1 MEEIWKPIKG
11 FEEKYYISNKGN
23 VLAKNYGR
31 SGKSKL
37 LKTTLSTTGY
47 LKVELYTGSKRK
59 SYRLHRLIAEA
70 FIPNPQNKQFID
82 HINTIKTDNR
92 IENLRWVTRSENMNN
107 ILTRK
112 KCSESAK
119 KRKISQETRQKLSYA
134 TKHRKNAEEILRKLH
149 EASAKA
155 HRKKVI
161 CIETGI
167 IYESAREASKCTGA
181 SYKSISRVCLGQ
193 RKSTKG
199 FRWKFA

>member
-11 FEEKYYISNKGN
+11 YEGKYYISNKGN
-23 VLAKNYGR
+23 VLAKNYER

-37 LKTTLSTTGY
+37 LKPTLTTTGY
-47 LKVELYTGSKRK
+47 LKVELWVGSKRK
-59 SYRLHRLIAEA
+59 IYRLHRLIAEA

-107 ILTRK
+107 ILTK
-112 KCSESAK
+112 KKISESSK
-119 KRKISQETRQKLSYA
+119 NRKVSIETRQKLSYA
-134 TKHRKNAEEILRKLH
+134 TKHRKNAEEIFIKMQKASV
-149 EASAKA
+149 EACK
-155 HRKKVI
+155 KKVI

-181 SYKSISRVCLGQ
+181 SYKSISNVCLGK
-193 RKSTKG
+193 RKRTKG
-199 FRWKFA
+199 FHWKFA

>member
-11 FEEKYYISNKGN
+11 YEGKYYISNKGN
-23 VLAKNYGR
+23 VLAENYER

-37 LKTTLSTTGY
+37 LKPTLTTTGY
-47 LKVELYTGSKRK
+47 LKVELWVGSKRK
-59 SYRLHRLIAEA
+59 TYRLHRLIAEA

-107 ILTRK
+107 PLTK
-112 KCSESAK
+112 KKISESSK
-119 KRKISQETRQKLSYA
+119 GRKVSIETRQKLSYA
-134 TKHRKNAEEILRKLH
+134 TKHRKNAEAIFIKMQKASV
-149 EASAKA
+149 EACK
-155 HRKKVI
+155 KKVI

-193 RKSTKG
+193 RKSTKD
-199 FRWKFA
+199 FHWKFA